1 MEKRLP
7 GKDSE
12 SYLPNYDWEK
22 HIESLCLPMMLRSIP
37 CMLKI
42 KDDQNRILAAKGATE
57 QFFGLSPDRLK
68 GRFVSDLF
76 DPQEAKRIHTLDLEV
91 FKTGQ
96 PIPGETQQYQREDG
110 TTVWSIAD
118 RTPVYNQA
126 GDVVAVAVYE
136 RDITDLIR
144 THQRLEYEYTF
155 ARRLFD
161 HSPNGIVQLDPE
173 NRIEQANPTFC
184 EMFGYA
190 EEEILGQDLNVLI
203 APGERLV
210 EARNITTRTSQG
222 EAVSLETVRCR
233 KDRSLIAVGVRAVPL
248 IVNKEL
254 VGKYCLYQDITDR
267 VRKERKIRHISKRNE
282 ILWRRAI
289 HLMAATIEARDPYTA
304 GHHRR
309 VSHLSYKIAQELDLD
324 RELVDRIPLAALI
337 HDIGK
342 TSIPIEILS
351 KPGRLN
357 DMEFKL
363 VKAHPE
369 TGFKIIQHYNFPTE
383 MENVV
388 LQHHERLDGSG
399 YPKGLKGDEISLE
412 ACIVGVA
419 DVVEAMSTHRPYRP
433 ALPLEDALKEIQ
445 SQSGVLYHPDIVE
458 ACLRVFD
465 NGFEFPEK

>member
-7 GKDSE
+7 GKDKE
-12 SYLPNYDWEK
+12 SHLPNYDWEK
-22 HIESLCLPMMLRSIP
+22 HIESLCLAMMLGSIP

-42 KDDQNRILAAKGATE
+42 KDDQNRILASKGATE
-57 QFFGLSPDRLK
+57 HFFGLSPNQLK
-68 GRFVSDLF
+68 GRFVSDLL
-76 DPQEAKRIHTLDLEV
+76 DPQEARCIHALDLEV
-91 FKTGQ
+91 LKTGQ
-96 PIPGETQQYQREDG
+96 PIPGETQKYQREDG
-110 TTVWSIAD
+110 TTVWAITD
-118 RTPVYNQA
+118 RTPVHNQA
-126 GDVVAVAVYE
+126 GNVVAVAVFE
-136 RDITDLIR
+136 RDITDLIK
-144 THQRLEYEYTF
+144 TQQELEYEYAF

-161 HSPNGIVQLDPE
+161 HSPNGIVQIDTE
-173 NRIEQANPTFC
+173 NRIRQANPRFC

-190 EEEILGQDLNVLI
+190 EKEILGQDLNVLI

-233 KDRSLIAVGVRAVPL
+233 KDGSLIAVEIHAVPV
-248 IVNKEL
+248 IVQKEL
-254 VGKYCLYQDITDR
+254 AGKYCLYQDITDR
-267 VRKERKIRHISKRNE
+267 VRKERKIRHISKRND

-289 HLMAATIEARDPYTA
+289 HLMASTIEARDPYTA
-304 GHHRR
+304 GHHRS
-309 VSHLSYKIAQELDLD
+309 VSHLSHKIAQELNLE
-324 RELVDRIPLAALI
+324 RELVSRIALAALI

-369 TGFKIIQHYNFPTE
+369 TGFKIIQHYNFPAE

-433 ALPLEDALKEIQ
+433 ALPLEDAMEEIR
-445 SQSGVLYHPDIVE
+445 SQSGVLYHPDVVQ

-465 NGFEFPEK
+465 KGFEFPER